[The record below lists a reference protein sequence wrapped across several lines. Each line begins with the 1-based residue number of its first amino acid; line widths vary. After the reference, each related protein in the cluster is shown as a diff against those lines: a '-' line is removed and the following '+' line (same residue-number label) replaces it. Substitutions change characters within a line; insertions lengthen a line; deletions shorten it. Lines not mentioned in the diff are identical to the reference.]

1 MYTFNSVVDELGG
14 KAQVTGG
21 AIVVYHNG
29 KHTEVGKVM
38 PETGVFVMSPAGH
51 ALLEEL
57 TGAEP
62 EAVEAEPEAVEAEP
76 EAVEVAP
83 AKSKAKTKAKA
94 TVEKA
99 DDPFSDIGADD

>member
-1 MYTFNSVVDELGG
+1 MHTFNSVVDALGG

-57 TGAEP
+57 AGAAP
-62 EAVEAEPEAVEAEP
+62 EAVEE
-76 EAVEVAP
+76 AP
-83 AKSKAKTKAKA
+83 AKPKGKAKTKAV
-94 TVEKA
+94 VEKA